1 MMHGG
6 NILRY
11 FREKKRRFSPHKKAA
26 LSDTNKQSPRE
37 RERER
42 ERKERRRGWLILLGV
57 FIVAFFG
64 EERSS
69 RVLLTRIK
77 SSQMSDWFVP
87 PGEGEGENE
96 KRKRRR
102 GGKRRAQKKDEKSN
116 TNTHEYSDDSNDEE
130 RAHEQTESGDDD
142 DSERRERE
150 RQKVYQIWPGND
162 KFFWDGRIIV
172 GPNYKAFLNT
182 IVLVLVPSVVFTSA
196 VAPDLSREYS
206 WAWQAVSTVWPIYV
220 IACLVRTGTMDPGIL
235 PRLPRPPPRD
245 RNDPP
250 RERVRD
256 VPHEPTKKLVTVK
269 WNDTTNFF
277 QPPRA
282 HHCSINNDCVEKFD
296 HHCPWVGTTI
306 GRRNYRHFLL
316 FVFGTTLWC
325 GFVVGSCVLSILVEI
340 DERNDEVDPA
350 TGKSVNTQAVTG
362 ALRASGAALFCGIIA
377 LFGFMFVFALSAFH
391 VVLIWQNQTT
401 YENFRERSDAENPYT
416 RGNCCK
422 NCFEIFCEPIPPSWF
437 DFRQYADEDD
447 SADRFAEHMRKR
459 GLLLQEQDPEI
470 AKKETEK
477 RLAEFTEDLE
487 KVKEK
492 IAYKQN
498 LELSE
503 QALLEEGK
511 SREEE
516 GIGMKMKNALVNVFG
531 SNSIGTKTFK
541 EKRGNVDEGKEGDNE
556 DGNDNYQDDEELGGF
571 ESPVVFD
578 ENYVPDIL
586 RQQQSSDEDG
596 GSEASVSSRG
606 GSSDIDER
614 KRRFQQ
620 EKGRKDEGGGAE
632 RESNDDDQQSEKDD
646 DDNAEKEEEEEDD
659 DCDDDRSSSL
669 SDSERKPIDERDT
682 EADNEERSDTSSS
695 EDDDVSSSSS
705 FSSSSKRSTNTS
717 ISTGSSSSLSSGGSV
732 DRRR

>member
-1 MMHGG
+1 
-6 NILRY
+6 
-11 FREKKRRFSPHKKAA
+11 
-26 LSDTNKQSPRE
+26 
-37 RERER
+37 
-42 ERKERRRGWLILLGV
+42 
-57 FIVAFFG
+57 
-64 EERSS
+64 
-69 RVLLTRIK
+69 
-77 SSQMSDWFVP
+77 MSDWFVP

-102 GGKRRAQKKDEKSN
+102 GGKRRAPFSKKKDEKSN

-511 SREEE
+511 NREEE

>member
-1 MMHGG
+1 
-6 NILRY
+6 
-11 FREKKRRFSPHKKAA
+11 
-26 LSDTNKQSPRE
+26 
-37 RERER
+37 
-42 ERKERRRGWLILLGV
+42 
-57 FIVAFFG
+57 
-64 EERSS
+64 
-69 RVLLTRIK
+69 
-77 SSQMSDWFVP
+77 MSDWFVP

-102 GGKRRAQKKDEKSN
+102 GGKRRAPFSKKKEKSN

-511 SREEE
+511 SREDE

-646 DDNAEKEEEEEDD
+646 DDNAEKEEEEDDD

>member
-1 MMHGG
+1 M
-6 NILRY
+6 ILIN
-11 FREKKRRFSPHKKAA
+11 KA
-26 LSDTNKQSPRE
+26 RE
-37 RERER
+37 RERK
-42 ERKERRRGWLILLGV
+42 KERRRGWLILLGV
-57 FIVAFFG
+57 LIVAFFG

-69 RVLLTRIK
+69 RVLLTLIK

-632 RESNDDDQQSEKDD
+632 RESNDDDQQSEKDY
-646 DDNAEKEEEEEDD
+646 DDNAEKEEEEDD

-695 EDDDVSSSSS
+695 EDDDVSSSS

>member
-1 MMHGG
+1 M
-6 NILRY
+6 ILIN
-11 FREKKRRFSPHKKAA
+11 KA
-26 LSDTNKQSPRE
+26 RE
-37 RERER
+37 RERK
-42 ERKERRRGWLILLGV
+42 KERRRGWLILLGV

-102 GGKRRAQKKDEKSN
+102 GGKRRAPFSKKKKKDEKSN

-646 DDNAEKEEEEEDD
+646 DDNAEKEEEEDDD

>member
-1 MMHGG
+1 MMT
-6 NILRY
+6 IQK
-11 FREKKRRFSPHKKAA
+11 E
-26 LSDTNKQSPRE
+26 E
-37 RERER
+37 
-42 ERKERRRGWLILLGV
+42 KER
-57 FIVAFFG
+57 
-64 EERSS
+64 
-69 RVLLTRIK
+69 
-77 SSQMSDWFVP
+77 
-87 PGEGEGENE
+87 
-96 KRKRRR
+96 
-102 GGKRRAQKKDEKSN
+102 GKKCTKYGR
-116 TNTHEYSDDSNDEE
+116 
-130 RAHEQTESGDDD
+130 
-142 DSERRERE
+142 
-150 RQKVYQIWPGND
+150 GND

>member
-1 MMHGG
+1 M
-6 NILRY
+6 ILIN
-11 FREKKRRFSPHKKAA
+11 KA
-26 LSDTNKQSPRE
+26 RE
-37 RERER
+37 RERK
-42 ERKERRRGWLILLGV
+42 KERRRGWLILLGV

-69 RVLLTRIK
+69 RVLLTLIK

-102 GGKRRAQKKDEKSN
+102 GGKRRAPFSKKKDEKSN

-705 FSSSSKRSTNTS
+705 FSSSSKRSNNTS

>member
-1 MMHGG
+1 
-6 NILRY
+6 
-11 FREKKRRFSPHKKAA
+11 
-26 LSDTNKQSPRE
+26 
-37 RERER
+37 
-42 ERKERRRGWLILLGV
+42 
-57 FIVAFFG
+57 
-64 EERSS
+64 
-69 RVLLTRIK
+69 
-77 SSQMSDWFVP
+77 MSDWFVP
-87 PGEGEGENE
+87 PGEGEGESE
-96 KRKRRR
+96 KRNRRR
-102 GGKRRAQKKDEKSN
+102 GGKRRAPFSKKKDENSN
-116 TNTHEYSDDSNDEE
+116 TNTNEYSDDENDEE

-142 DSERRERE
+142 DSERRERV

-531 SNSIGTKTFK
+531 NNSIGTKTFK

-556 DGNDNYQDDEELGGF
+556 DGNDNYQDDDEELGGF

-620 EKGRKDEGGGAE
+620 EKGRKDEGGGAG
-632 RESNDDDQQSEKDD
+632 RESNDDDEQSEKDY
-646 DDNAEKEEEEEDD
+646 DDNAEKEEEEDD

-705 FSSSSKRSTNTS
+705 FSSSSKRSNNTS

>member
-1 MMHGG
+1 M
-6 NILRY
+6 ILIN
-11 FREKKRRFSPHKKAA
+11 KA
-26 LSDTNKQSPRE
+26 RE
-37 RERER
+37 RERK
-42 ERKERRRGWLILLGV
+42 KERRRGWLILLGV
-57 FIVAFFG
+57 LIVAFFG

-102 GGKRRAQKKDEKSN
+102 GGKRRAPFSKKKDEKSN

-516 GIGMKMKNALVNVFG
+516 GIGIKMKNALVNVFG

-632 RESNDDDQQSEKDD
+632 RESNDDDKQSEKND
-646 DDNAEKEEEEEDD
+646 DDNAEKEEEEDDD

>member
-1 MMHGG
+1 
-6 NILRY
+6 
-11 FREKKRRFSPHKKAA
+11 
-26 LSDTNKQSPRE
+26 
-37 RERER
+37 
-42 ERKERRRGWLILLGV
+42 
-57 FIVAFFG
+57 
-64 EERSS
+64 
-69 RVLLTRIK
+69 
-77 SSQMSDWFVP
+77 MSDWFVP

-102 GGKRRAQKKDEKSN
+102 GGKRRAKKKDGKSN

-646 DDNAEKEEEEEDD
+646 DDNAEKEEEEDDD

>member
-1 MMHGG
+1 M
-6 NILRY
+6 ILIN
-11 FREKKRRFSPHKKAA
+11 KA
-26 LSDTNKQSPRE
+26 RE
-37 RERER
+37 RERK
-42 ERKERRRGWLILLGV
+42 KERRRGWLILLGV

-69 RVLLTRIK
+69 RVFLTLIK

-172 GPNYKAFLNT
+172 GPNYKAYLNT

-632 RESNDDDQQSEKDD
+632 RESNDDDKQSEKND

>member
-1 MMHGG
+1 MTHG
-6 NILRY
+6 NIQIGILG
-11 FREKKRRFSPHKKAA
+11 EKRGVFPLTKRRERVILINKA
-26 LSDTNKQSPRE
+26 RE
-37 RERER
+37 RERK
-42 ERKERRRGWLILLGV
+42 KERRRGWLILLGV

-69 RVLLTRIK
+69 RVLLTLIK

-632 RESNDDDQQSEKDD
+632 RESNDDDKQSEKND

>member
-1 MMHGG
+1 M
-6 NILRY
+6 ILIN
-11 FREKKRRFSPHKKAA
+11 KA
-26 LSDTNKQSPRE
+26 RE
-37 RERER
+37 RERE
-42 ERKERRRGWLILLGV
+42 KERRRGWLISLGV

-102 GGKRRAQKKDEKSN
+102 GGKRRAGKDEKSN

>member
-1 MMHGG
+1 
-6 NILRY
+6 
-11 FREKKRRFSPHKKAA
+11 
-26 LSDTNKQSPRE
+26 
-37 RERER
+37 
-42 ERKERRRGWLILLGV
+42 
-57 FIVAFFG
+57 
-64 EERSS
+64 
-69 RVLLTRIK
+69 
-77 SSQMSDWFVP
+77 MSDWFVP

-102 GGKRRAQKKDEKSN
+102 GGKRRAKKKDGKSN

-282 HHCSINNDCVEKFD
+282 HHCSINNDCLEKFD

-511 SREEE
+511 SQEEE

-646 DDNAEKEEEEEDD
+646 DDNAEKEEEEDDD

>member
-1 MMHGG
+1 M
-6 NILRY
+6 ILIN
-11 FREKKRRFSPHKKAA
+11 KA
-26 LSDTNKQSPRE
+26 RE
-37 RERER
+37 RERE
-42 ERKERRRGWLILLGV
+42 KERRRGWLILLGV

-102 GGKRRAQKKDEKSN
+102 GGKRRAPFSKKKDEKSN

>member
-1 MMHGG
+1 M
-6 NILRY
+6 ILIN
-11 FREKKRRFSPHKKAA
+11 KA
-26 LSDTNKQSPRE
+26 RE
-37 RERER
+37 RERK
-42 ERKERRRGWLILLGV
+42 KERRRGWLILLGV

-69 RVLLTRIK
+69 RVLLTLIK

-102 GGKRRAQKKDEKSN
+102 GGKRRAPFSKKKDEKSN

-516 GIGMKMKNALVNVFG
+516 GIGIKMKNALVNVFG

-632 RESNDDDQQSEKDD
+632 RESNDDDQQSKKDD
-646 DDNAEKEEEEEDD
+646 DDNAEKEEEEDDD

>member
-1 MMHGG
+1 
-6 NILRY
+6 
-11 FREKKRRFSPHKKAA
+11 
-26 LSDTNKQSPRE
+26 
-37 RERER
+37 
-42 ERKERRRGWLILLGV
+42 
-57 FIVAFFG
+57 
-64 EERSS
+64 
-69 RVLLTRIK
+69 
-77 SSQMSDWFVP
+77 MSDWFVP

-102 GGKRRAQKKDEKSN
+102 GGKRRASKKKDGKSN

>member
-1 MMHGG
+1 M
-6 NILRY
+6 ILIN
-11 FREKKRRFSPHKKAA
+11 KA
-26 LSDTNKQSPRE
+26 RE
-37 RERER
+37 RERK
-42 ERKERRRGWLILLGV
+42 KERRRGWLISLGV

-102 GGKRRAQKKDEKSN
+102 GGKRRAKKKDEKSN

>member
-1 MMHGG
+1 M
-6 NILRY
+6 ILIN
-11 FREKKRRFSPHKKAA
+11 KA
-26 LSDTNKQSPRE
+26 RE
-37 RERER
+37 RERE
-42 ERKERRRGWLILLGV
+42 KERRRGWLILLGV

-102 GGKRRAQKKDEKSN
+102 GGKRRAPFSKKKEKSN

-531 SNSIGTKTFK
+531 NNSIGTKTFK

-646 DDNAEKEEEEEDD
+646 DDNAEKEEEEDDD

>member
-1 MMHGG
+1 M
-6 NILRY
+6 ILI
-11 FREKKRRFSPHKKAA
+11 
-26 LSDTNKQSPRE
+26 NKPRE
-37 RERER
+37 RERE
-42 ERKERRRGWLILLGV
+42 KERRRGWLISLGV

-102 GGKRRAQKKDEKSN
+102 GGKRRAPKKKDEKSN

-646 DDNAEKEEEEEDD
+646 DDNAEKEEEEDDD

>member
-1 MMHGG
+1 M
-6 NILRY
+6 ILIN
-11 FREKKRRFSPHKKAA
+11 KA
-26 LSDTNKQSPRE
+26 RE
-37 RERER
+37 RERE
-42 ERKERRRGWLILLGV
+42 KERRRGWLISLGV

-102 GGKRRAQKKDEKSN
+102 GGKRRAPFSKKKKKDEKSN

-646 DDNAEKEEEEEDD
+646 DDNAEKEEEEDDD

>member
-1 MMHGG
+1 
-6 NILRY
+6 
-11 FREKKRRFSPHKKAA
+11 
-26 LSDTNKQSPRE
+26 
-37 RERER
+37 
-42 ERKERRRGWLILLGV
+42 
-57 FIVAFFG
+57 
-64 EERSS
+64 
-69 RVLLTRIK
+69 
-77 SSQMSDWFVP
+77 MSDWFVP

-632 RESNDDDQQSEKDD
+632 RESNDDDKQSEKND

>member
-1 MMHGG
+1 
-6 NILRY
+6 
-11 FREKKRRFSPHKKAA
+11 
-26 LSDTNKQSPRE
+26 
-37 RERER
+37 
-42 ERKERRRGWLILLGV
+42 
-57 FIVAFFG
+57 
-64 EERSS
+64 
-69 RVLLTRIK
+69 
-77 SSQMSDWFVP
+77 MSDWFVP

-102 GGKRRAQKKDEKSN
+102 GGKRRAPFSKKKEKSN

-646 DDNAEKEEEEEDD
+646 DDNAEKEEDEEDD

>member
-1 MMHGG
+1 M
-6 NILRY
+6 ILIN
-11 FREKKRRFSPHKKAA
+11 KA
-26 LSDTNKQSPRE
+26 RE
-37 RERER
+37 RERE
-42 ERKERRRGWLILLGV
+42 KERRRGWLISLGV

-102 GGKRRAQKKDEKSN
+102 GGKRRAPSKKKDAKSN

>member
-1 MMHGG
+1 M
-6 NILRY
+6 ILIN
-11 FREKKRRFSPHKKAA
+11 KA
-26 LSDTNKQSPRE
+26 RE
-37 RERER
+37 RERK
-42 ERKERRRGWLILLGV
+42 KERRRGWLISLGV

-102 GGKRRAQKKDEKSN
+102 GGKRRAKKKDGKSN

>member
-1 MMHGG
+1 
-6 NILRY
+6 
-11 FREKKRRFSPHKKAA
+11 
-26 LSDTNKQSPRE
+26 
-37 RERER
+37 
-42 ERKERRRGWLILLGV
+42 
-57 FIVAFFG
+57 
-64 EERSS
+64 
-69 RVLLTRIK
+69 
-77 SSQMSDWFVP
+77 MSDWFVP

-102 GGKRRAQKKDEKSN
+102 GGKRRAPFSKKKDEKSN

-477 RLAEFTEDLE
+477 RLVEFTEDLE

-632 RESNDDDQQSEKDD
+632 RESNDDDKQSEKND

>member
-1 MMHGG
+1 M
-6 NILRY
+6 ILIN
-11 FREKKRRFSPHKKAA
+11 KA
-26 LSDTNKQSPRE
+26 RE
-37 RERER
+37 RERK
-42 ERKERRRGWLILLGV
+42 KERRRGWLILLGV

-69 RVLLTRIK
+69 RVLLTLIK

-102 GGKRRAQKKDEKSN
+102 GGKRRAPFSKKKDEKSN

-646 DDNAEKEEEEEDD
+646 DDNAEKEEEEEED

-705 FSSSSKRSTNTS
+705 FSSSSKRSNNTS

>member
-1 MMHGG
+1 
-6 NILRY
+6 
-11 FREKKRRFSPHKKAA
+11 
-26 LSDTNKQSPRE
+26 
-37 RERER
+37 
-42 ERKERRRGWLILLGV
+42 
-57 FIVAFFG
+57 
-64 EERSS
+64 
-69 RVLLTRIK
+69 
-77 SSQMSDWFVP
+77 MSDWFLP

-102 GGKRRAQKKDEKSN
+102 GGKRRAPFSKKKEKSN

-646 DDNAEKEEEEEDD
+646 DDNAEKEEEEDDD

>member
-1 MMHGG
+1 M
-6 NILRY
+6 ILIN
-11 FREKKRRFSPHKKAA
+11 KA
-26 LSDTNKQSPRE
+26 RE
-37 RERER
+37 RERK
-42 ERKERRRGWLILLGV
+42 KERRRGWLILLGV
-57 FIVAFFG
+57 LIVAFFG

-102 GGKRRAQKKDEKSN
+102 GGKRRAPFSKKKDEKSN

-172 GPNYKAFLNT
+172 GPNYKAYLNT

-632 RESNDDDQQSEKDD
+632 RESNDDDQQSEKND

>member
-1 MMHGG
+1 M
-6 NILRY
+6 ILIN
-11 FREKKRRFSPHKKAA
+11 KA
-26 LSDTNKQSPRE
+26 RE
-37 RERER
+37 RERE
-42 ERKERRRGWLILLGV
+42 KERRRGWLILLGV

-69 RVLLTRIK
+69 RVLLTLIK

-102 GGKRRAQKKDEKSN
+102 GGKRRAPFSKKKDEKSN

-632 RESNDDDQQSEKDD
+632 RESNDDDQQSKKDD

>member
-1 MMHGG
+1 
-6 NILRY
+6 
-11 FREKKRRFSPHKKAA
+11 
-26 LSDTNKQSPRE
+26 
-37 RERER
+37 
-42 ERKERRRGWLILLGV
+42 
-57 FIVAFFG
+57 
-64 EERSS
+64 
-69 RVLLTRIK
+69 
-77 SSQMSDWFVP
+77 MSDWFVP

-632 RESNDDDQQSEKDD
+632 RESNDDDQQSEKDY
-646 DDNAEKEEEEEDD
+646 DDNAEKEEEEDD

>member
-1 MMHGG
+1 M
-6 NILRY
+6 
-11 FREKKRRFSPHKKAA
+11 
-26 LSDTNKQSPRE
+26 
-37 RERER
+37 
-42 ERKERRRGWLILLGV
+42 LGV

-69 RVLLTRIK
+69 RVLLTLIK

-102 GGKRRAQKKDEKSN
+102 GGKRRAPFSKKKDEKSN

-632 RESNDDDQQSEKDD
+632 RESNDDDQQSEKND
-646 DDNAEKEEEEEDD
+646 DDNAEKEEEEEED

>member
-1 MMHGG
+1 MTHG
-6 NILRY
+6 NIQIGILG
-11 FREKKRRFSPHKKAA
+11 EKRGVFPLTKRRERVILINKA
-26 LSDTNKQSPRE
+26 RE
-37 RERER
+37 RERK
-42 ERKERRRGWLILLGV
+42 KERRRGWLILLGV

-69 RVLLTRIK
+69 RVLLTLIK

-516 GIGMKMKNALVNVFG
+516 GFGMKMKNALVNVFG

-632 RESNDDDQQSEKDD
+632 RESNDDDQQSKKDD
-646 DDNAEKEEEEEDD
+646 DDNAEKEEEEDDD

>member
-1 MMHGG
+1 
-6 NILRY
+6 
-11 FREKKRRFSPHKKAA
+11 
-26 LSDTNKQSPRE
+26 
-37 RERER
+37 
-42 ERKERRRGWLILLGV
+42 
-57 FIVAFFG
+57 
-64 EERSS
+64 
-69 RVLLTRIK
+69 
-77 SSQMSDWFVP
+77 MSDWFVP

-659 DCDDDRSSSL
+659 CDDDRSSSL

>member
-1 MMHGG
+1 MTHG
-6 NILRY
+6 NIQIGILG
-11 FREKKRRFSPHKKAA
+11 EKRGVFPLTKRRERVILINKA
-26 LSDTNKQSPRE
+26 RE
-37 RERER
+37 RERK
-42 ERKERRRGWLILLGV
+42 KERRRGWLILLGV

-69 RVLLTRIK
+69 RVLLTLIK

-516 GIGMKMKNALVNVFG
+516 GIGIKMKNALVNVFG

-632 RESNDDDQQSEKDD
+632 RESNDDDKQSEKND

>member
-1 MMHGG
+1 
-6 NILRY
+6 
-11 FREKKRRFSPHKKAA
+11 
-26 LSDTNKQSPRE
+26 
-37 RERER
+37 
-42 ERKERRRGWLILLGV
+42 
-57 FIVAFFG
+57 
-64 EERSS
+64 
-69 RVLLTRIK
+69 
-77 SSQMSDWFVP
+77 MSDWFVP

-646 DDNAEKEEEEEDD
+646 DDNAEKEEEEEED

>member
-1 MMHGG
+1 M
-6 NILRY
+6 ILIN
-11 FREKKRRFSPHKKAA
+11 KA
-26 LSDTNKQSPRE
+26 RE
-37 RERER
+37 RERK
-42 ERKERRRGWLILLGV
+42 KERRRGWLISLGV

-102 GGKRRAQKKDEKSN
+102 GGKRRAPFKKKDEKSN

-646 DDNAEKEEEEEDD
+646 DDNAEKEEEEDDD

>member
-1 MMHGG
+1 
-6 NILRY
+6 
-11 FREKKRRFSPHKKAA
+11 
-26 LSDTNKQSPRE
+26 
-37 RERER
+37 
-42 ERKERRRGWLILLGV
+42 LISLGV

-102 GGKRRAQKKDEKSN
+102 GGKRRAKKKDGKSN

>member
-1 MMHGG
+1 M
-6 NILRY
+6 ILIN
-11 FREKKRRFSPHKKAA
+11 KA
-26 LSDTNKQSPRE
+26 RE
-37 RERER
+37 RERK
-42 ERKERRRGWLILLGV
+42 KERRRGWLILLGV
-57 FIVAFFG
+57 LIVAFFG

-69 RVLLTRIK
+69 RVLLTLIK

-632 RESNDDDQQSEKDD
+632 RESNDDDQRSEKND

>member
-1 MMHGG
+1 M
-6 NILRY
+6 ILIN
-11 FREKKRRFSPHKKAA
+11 KA
-26 LSDTNKQSPRE
+26 RE
-37 RERER
+37 RERK
-42 ERKERRRGWLILLGV
+42 KERRRGWLILLGV
-57 FIVAFFG
+57 LIVAFFG

-102 GGKRRAQKKDEKSN
+102 GGKRRAPFSKKKDEKSN

-516 GIGMKMKNALVNVFG
+516 GFGMKMKNALVNVFG

-632 RESNDDDQQSEKDD
+632 RESNDDDQQSKKDD
-646 DDNAEKEEEEEDD
+646 DDNAEKEEEEDDD